1 MLAMELEHGRR
12 PLSSEKVGQRV
23 SHLASCRSIALEA
36 VLWRGVIR
44 LGESN
49 QRVVDFL
56 RGLQL

>member
-1 MLAMELEHGRR
+1 
-12 PLSSEKVGQRV
+12 LSSEKVGQRV